1 MYSKNKKYIFFPK
14 LNLKHLLFLFFF
26 IVSFIKKTAQTYF
39 ENNQKIAIEFLKLYM
54 YDMGDM
60 LSIIPFIILKLRSKT
75 QKLEKNELNKTPTNI
90 KYIFNDEE
98 QKKKGLKAY
107 INIFLFTIID
117 ITAQISPVIYYVVKE
132 GHKLAVKQANLN
144 TTLIF
149 NIIFIIIFSYFILH
163 TDFYRHHLFSFSLDI
178 LCLIILTVIDIKKI
192 YEDQGDNM
200 LMSVIYIIIKIISV
214 ILYSLENVLAK
225 YIFLYNYISTYS
237 LLIFK
242 SLFHL
247 VYLIIFSFPFIFY
260 ELEDQNGQSKQIF
273 IMIKE
278 IFDDKIYIL
287 IVIGYIII
295 SFFYNNLC
303 LKIIETFSPNHFA
316 ISRLLEY
323 FGIFLIDLIINGP
336 DKEGYLAIRIIMY
349 VILIL
354 ASFIYNEY
362 LVINVCGLSKNTKLF
377 LDYEAK
383 IDYSS
388 SRLSNVNSELSS
400 NILETNCTF
409 GIKEND
415 FKEEEERISNV

>member
-75 QKLEKNELNKTPTNI
+75 QKLKKNELNKTPTNI

-178 LCLIILTVIDIKKI
+178 LCLIILAIIDIKKI
-192 YEDQGDNM
+192 YEDKGDNM

-260 ELEDQNGQSKQIF
+260 ELEDQNGKSKQIF

-287 IVIGYIII
+287 IILDILLFLFFIII
-295 SFFYNNLC
+295 
-303 LKIIETFSPNHFA
+303 
-316 ISRLLEY
+316 
-323 FGIFLIDLIINGP
+323 
-336 DKEGYLAIRIIMY
+336 Y
-349 VILIL
+349 V
-354 ASFIYNEY
+354 
-362 LVINVCGLSKNTKLF
+362 
-377 LDYEAK
+377 
-383 IDYSS
+383 
-388 SRLSNVNSELSS
+388 
-400 NILETNCTF
+400 
-409 GIKEND
+409 
-415 FKEEEERISNV
+415 